1 MFQWQSPNSTKRDS
15 ETGRDWVYNEQRGVT
30 LHLFVRKF
38 EEIEGI
44 VQPFMYLGEVITHPD
59 SAEGEK
65 PITMLFTLKNRVPD
79 DIYQE
84 LTDVV
89 EIPKE

>member
-1 MFQWQSPNSTKRDS
+1 MCSQAEIGMNLI
-15 ETGRDWVYNEQRGVT
+15 YNEDRHVR

-44 VQPFMYLGEVITHPD
+44 TQPFMYLGEVITHPD